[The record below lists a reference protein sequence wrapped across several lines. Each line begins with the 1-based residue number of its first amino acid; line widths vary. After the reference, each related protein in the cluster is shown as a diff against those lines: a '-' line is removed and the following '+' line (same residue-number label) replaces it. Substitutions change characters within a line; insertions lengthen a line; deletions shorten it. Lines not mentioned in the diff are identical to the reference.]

1 MCILMVDV
9 DRLLGRVFELKAE
22 VIDFWKEVPN
32 DVVHEFRMILIWNVG
47 RNQNNY
53 GRIMCETDVVAF
65 GCINRGQGLSQT
77 DRRERC

>member
-9 DRLLGRVFELKAE
+9 DRLLRRVFETKAE

-47 RNQNNY
+47 RNTNNY
-53 GRIMCETDVVAF
+53 GRIMCETDVAF
-65 GCINRGQGLSQT
+65 DCINR
-77 DRRERC
+77 